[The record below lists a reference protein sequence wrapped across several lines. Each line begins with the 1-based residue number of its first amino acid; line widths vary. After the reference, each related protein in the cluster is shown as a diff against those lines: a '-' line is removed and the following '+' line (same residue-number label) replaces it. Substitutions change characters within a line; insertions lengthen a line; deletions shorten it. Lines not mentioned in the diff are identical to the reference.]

1 MFGCVCVWGVG
12 FIYDGEIYTWGRL
25 GIGGGGWTINGRGRT
40 IHGTLRVYY
49 DIANSVK
56 VR

>member
-1 MFGCVCVWGVG
+1 MFVGGG